1 MPDNLMQIAFY
12 VLCATALGGLL
23 LSAFVLGGREA
34 PKAIAIGHGAAGA
47 AGIVMLGATLVGSG
61 MGLAALALVVL
72 VGAASGGLYLAHR
85 HPRDQS
91 PEFVVLMHALAAVTG
106 VIVVGIALSR
116 AG

>member
-1 MPDNLMQIAFY
+1 
-12 VLCATALGGLL
+12 
-23 LSAFVLGGREA
+23 
-34 PKAIAIGHGAAGA
+34 
-47 AGIVMLGATLVGSG
+47 
-61 MGLAALALVVL
+61 LVVL